1 MKNLQGS
8 KYSLNKSSRLVVRI
22 NCIKKYVLKV
32 CFLKIN
38 YFKFL
43 WQYDEQNIS
52 VSMFRDIWSFVFRYF
67 LCKKSPSK
75 FTLGLKV
82 DLTLSNSGIFF
93 FFCWFLPKSNI
104 SCLADYM
111 RNRRWSSPS
120 SVNTNLVS
128 FTQHAP
134 YYSCF
139 SCSI

>member
-32 CFLKIN
+32 CLLQIN

-75 FTLGLKV
+75 FTLGLKG
-82 DLTLSNSGIFF
+82 DLTLSNSGIF
-93 FFCWFLPKSNI
+93 
-104 SCLADYM
+104 
-111 RNRRWSSPS
+111 
-120 SVNTNLVS
+120 S
-128 FTQHAP
+128 FTAG
-134 YYSCF
+134 SCPNQTF
-139 SCSI
+139 LAWQITRETEDDPLLHQ